1 MNDNLFNFLVA
12 TDTLDEFLGKEPNQT
27 NNEGLDY
34 EKYSVKKS
42 KTDFNLISHGL
53 R

>member
-34 EKYSVKKS
+34 EKIFSKKEQNR
-42 KTDFNLISHGL
+42 F
-53 R
+53 